1 MGVLRLSN
9 YHIDGYEVELTGLDN
24 ADAVVA
30 VEDNGD
36 IIDEDDALTTTGQV
50 EEFNEDAD
58 TLQAIRFQSGEDES
72 DLSDSNVEDQTSANA
87 IIENLD

>member
-1 MGVLRLSN
+1 VGVLRLSN